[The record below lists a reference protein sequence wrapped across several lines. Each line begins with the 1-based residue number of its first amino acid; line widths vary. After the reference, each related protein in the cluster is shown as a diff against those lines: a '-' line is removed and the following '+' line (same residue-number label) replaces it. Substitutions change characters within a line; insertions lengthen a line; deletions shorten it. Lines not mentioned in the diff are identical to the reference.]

1 MTWLAELPE
10 LTCGVVSPE
19 KKLHLMFCYMMTGI
33 DVFGKGAE
41 RERASTGECLPTNL
55 ANSVSH
61 EAGSAEK
68 ILQNIVEGLDR
79 LWMCFLILS
88 LLLTVWL

>member
-1 MTWLAELPE
+1 
-10 LTCGVVSPE
+10 
-19 KKLHLMFCYMMTGI
+19 MF
-33 DVFGKGAE
+33 DKGAE
-41 RERASTGECLPTNL
+41 RERESTGECLPTSL
-55 ANSVSH
+55 ANSVSQ

-79 LWMCFLILS
+79 LWMWFLILS